1 MKSHRH
7 RYTYYNIY
15 NYKYNIY
22 SIMVYN
28 SDKQKRLNSVN
39 SCDPICKPLTPLDK
53 STQRGKPL
61 VVSRAHPDF
70 CHFCGERHATIS
82 CPSLDPVAEKDVDP
96 KSSTLPP
103 PSKCPNCISLE
114 RTTTTTVVDGVQQ
127 TVTQSKIKLCA
138 DHLLPDTPPPQLDI
152 TPSALELLDI
162 LDNNPDPFNV
172 NDPSPAIPEPP
183 TTQPP
188 TTQPPTTQ
196 PPTTQPPTTQPTPPS
211 PPSPTTQPTTERE
224 PSPTP
229 RLSAILPPP
238 ALSESSAGPI
248 RRRRHTTKKN
258 DLESEIH
265 EEYGRVLLAVNNGS
279 SIKKSLPNLSIG
291 RTSWYNW
298 RYVAEMKLVDVDHY
312 LHLKEQFTT
321 SGGLCNA
328 CKGCLIDGLFMAKAE
343 EMRREKKL
351 LPLV

>member
-1 MKSHRH
+1 MDEAKFGKR
-7 RYTYYNIY
+7 
-15 NYKYNIY
+15 KYNKGAYREGQWVLGAVDRNTGHCFLLPCPNNKRDALTLLPLIQRWILPG
-22 SIMVYN
+22 SVVYTDEWAAYN
-28 SDKQKRLNSVN
+28 GLTAATYTHHSVN
-39 SCDPICKPLTPLDK
+39 HSI
-53 STQRGKPL
+53 Q
-61 VVSRAHPDF
+61 F
-70 CHFCGERHATIS
+70 
-82 CPSLDPVAEKDVDP
+82 VDP
-96 KSSTLPP
+96 DTGVHTNTQEGLWAHVKKS
-103 PSKCPNCISLE
+103 
-114 RTTTTTVVDGVQQ
+114 VVGA
-127 TVTQSKIKLCA
+127 TN
-138 DHLLPDTPPPQLDI
+138 
-152 TPSALELLDI
+152 LELALVDFMFRRRKRRRPQI
-162 LDNNPDPFNV
+162 INSTSPFQVSQLYFLGANHYYHSRRW
-172 NDPSPAIPEPP
+172 SPAIPEPPTTQPPTTQPP

-248 RRRRHTTKKN
+248 RRRRHTTKMN

-298 RYVAEMKLVDVDHY
+298 RYFAEMKLVDVDHY